1 MNQIIGLENYKRKN
15 GSTICLGTF
24 DGFHRGHQKL
34 VETSEFLVTFDPHP
48 KNVLS
53 EKSTIERLSFP
64 SELRY
69 FFPNILIIPFTKE
82 TANMS
87 PDEFL
92 NTFIEPLKPT
102 QITIGYDF
110 KFGKYGQGDI
120 KLLEAWGKENK
131 CKIIEIKVQKLTNNI
146 AFKSSIIRKSLKT
159 DPDFAFELLGHPYL
173 IEGNV
178 IKGDNRGHAIGFPTA
193 NIKIPSNKCVP
204 KFGVY
209 ESQTIIKGKMH
220 SSITYI
226 GKKPTFENNEA
237 SIETH
242 ILENFSTNIYNETIQ
257 VLFKRFIRDDVR
269 FKSKDELINQIK
281 KDIQSI
287 IN

>member
-1 MNQIIGLENYKRKN
+1 MQMMGLDKYKEKQA
-15 GSTICLGTF
+15 STLCLGTF

-64 SELRY
+64 NELRY
-69 FFPNILIIPFTKE
+69 FFPNMLVIPFTKK

-92 NTFIEPLKPT
+92 NAFIKPLKPT

-110 KFGKYGQGDI
+110 KFGKQGQGDI
-120 KLLEAWGKENK
+120 KILEAWGKKNK
-131 CKIIEIKVQKLTNNI
+131 CKIIEIKIQKLTNDV

-159 DPDFAFELLGHPYL
+159 DPDFAFKLLGHPYL
-173 IEGNV
+173 MEGTV
-178 IKGDNRGHAIGFPTA
+178 IQGDNRGHAIGFPTA
-193 NIKIPSNKCVP
+193 NIKIPRNKCVP

-209 ESQTIIKGKMH
+209 ESQTIVNGETH
-220 SSITYI
+220 ASITYI
-226 GKKPTFENNEA
+226 GKK
-237 SIETH
+237 
-242 ILENFSTNIYNETIQ
+242 TNI
-257 VLFKRFIRDDVR
+257 
-269 FKSKDELINQIK
+269 
-281 KDIQSI
+281 
-287 IN
+287 